1 MQPKRWQDW
10 ANGILGVCMF
20 TSPWIFGFSLGGGTA
35 ARTAWIL
42 GAAIVLLAG
51 LAAYLPKAWEE
62 GINIVLGICLL
73 ASPWALSYTDQ
84 ARATTNAATIGLLVT
99 AFGIWALLEGTT
111 LPKWWR
117 ERHL

>member
-10 ANGILGVCMF
+10 TNGILGVCMF

-42 GAAIVLLAG
+42 GAAIVLLTG
-51 LAAYLPKAWEE
+51 LAAYLPNAWEE
-62 GINIVLGICLL
+62 GINIVLGTCLP

-84 ARATTNAATIGLLVT
+84 ARATTNAATIGVV
-99 AFGIWALLEGTT
+99 GIRAVQGASRGSR
-111 LPKWWR
+111 P
-117 ERHL
+117 ERTSGADFL